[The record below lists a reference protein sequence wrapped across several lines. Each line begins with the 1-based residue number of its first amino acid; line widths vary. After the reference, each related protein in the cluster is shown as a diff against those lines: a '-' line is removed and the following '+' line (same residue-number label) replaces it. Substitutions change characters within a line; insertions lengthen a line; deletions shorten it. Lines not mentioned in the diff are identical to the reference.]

1 MLLTFKKT
9 RIAGAMALAFTM
21 AATSLSAGGTAQ
33 TPNFGAI
40 SIAGNFGAGLA
51 ELTQVNH
58 RKSGWRS
65 NRWCRNHPRRC
76 RALNNRGFDNPRF
89 LRGHRGSKWHRHG
102 YRRHNDGW
110 WYPLAAFALGAYI
123 VDQHHS
129 NQGHGGGWNH
139 IPRRNLAKHDNW
151 CDWKYRSYSRR
162 SKTFQPYYGPR
173 KLCNSPFDRL

>member
-58 RKSGWRS
+58 RKQWLALQQAGAAIT
-65 NRWCRNHPRRC
+65 
-76 RALNNRGFDNPRF
+76 RAAVAR
-89 LRGHRGSKWHRHG
+89 
-102 YRRHNDGW
+102 
-110 WYPLAAFALGAYI
+110 
-123 VDQHHS
+123 
-129 NQGHGGGWNH
+129 
-139 IPRRNLAKHDNW
+139 
-151 CDWKYRSYSRR
+151 
-162 SKTFQPYYGPR
+162 
-173 KLCNSPFDRL
+173 